1 MAKDSLSALLD
12 GECSPGELDRILE
25 EMDRSP
31 ELKASW
37 SRLCVSRDAME
48 GVHIRKPAID
58 LCAGVMAQLGERP
71 VSTSA
76 RVVQLFRA
84 RAHARSYAPSY
95 WKPLAGLAA
104 AASIAAVALTLNL
117 RQDGPAA
124 GSGLVGMPQIAS
136 EVSLPAA
143 QRRPRYLQTVSVDAD
158 SAEMAR
164 RAAMQE
170 ELRDYLIE
178 HSNTLADR
186 GMGVTLSY
194 ARFAAHS
201 VGEPEAMT
209 ISADVTG
216 DQP

>member
-25 EMDRSP
+25 EMERSP
-31 ELKASW
+31 EIKASW
-37 SRLCVSRDAME
+37 SRLCAARDAVE

-58 LCAGVMAQLGERP
+58 LCAGVMARLDERP
-71 VSTSA
+71 VSLSG
-76 RVVQLFRA
+76 RVVPLVRA
-84 RAHARSYAPSY
+84 RARSYAHSY
-95 WKPLAGLAA
+95 WKPLVGLAA

-117 RQDGPAA
+117 RQHGPAA
-124 GSGLVGMPQIAS
+124 GSGLVGVPQVAG
-136 EVSLPAA
+136 EVSLPAV
-143 QRRPRYLQTVSVDAD
+143 QRRPRYLQAVSVDAD

-186 GMGVTLSY
+186 GMGATLSY

-201 VGEPEAMT
+201 VGEPGAMT
-209 ISADVTG
+209 ISADVSG